1 MIHRCLTKYGIV
13 HFQDKINL
21 MTAYKV
27 DKTSRAMNNNSDS
40 YEFTSVNKMFVDRGL
55 HVRQCMLDVLGAEIE
70 ALVRYTLSI
79 YWLGLK

>member
-1 MIHRCLTKYGIV
+1 
-13 HFQDKINL
+13 